1 MVNISKTKR
10 NFIGLNTFICN
21 SKCRSRCSDFTRCPS
36 RDIISEDIRL
46 FRQISIVWFVQ
57 YLYVRCVSA
66 ACSAKDVTA
75 VFGNKNG
82 KDDSF
87 DNLVLIYCLAVRE
100 EAKSFLADVYLVLF
114 ACIWYSKPG
123 SSSLLS

>member
-1 MVNISKTKR
+1 MNISKTKR
-10 NFIGLNTFICN
+10 NFIGLNTLFAIL
-21 SKCRSRCSDFTRCPS
+21 SAGVGAVILRSPTGT
-36 RDIISEDIRL
+36 L
-46 FRQISIVWFVQ
+46 FRRISVYSDIFLSVWFVQ

-87 DNLVLIYCLAVRE
+87 DN
-100 EAKSFLADVYLVLF
+100 
-114 ACIWYSKPG
+114 
-123 SSSLLS
+123 SSLDLLPCRA

>member
-10 NFIGLNTFICN
+10 NFIGLNTLFAILSAGVGAVIYTLLPGHYFGGYPFI
-21 SKCRSRCSDFTRCPS
+21 P
-36 RDIISEDIRL
+36 IIFLS
-46 FRQISIVWFVQ
+46 VWFVQ

-87 DNLVLIYCLAVRE
+87 DN
-100 EAKSFLADVYLVLF
+100 
-114 ACIWYSKPG
+114 
-123 SSSLLS
+123 SSLDLLPCRA

>member
-1 MVNISKTKR
+1 MNISKTKR
-10 NFIGLNTFICN
+10 NFIWWHTLFAVISGALGAVILHFALPGHYFGGYHFICN
-21 SKCRSRCSDFTRCPS
+21 SKCRSRCSDFTRCPTGT
-36 RDIISEDIRL
+36 L
-46 FRQISIVWFVQ
+46 FRRISVYSDIFLSVWFVQ

-87 DNLVLIYCLAVRE
+87 DN
-100 EAKSFLADVYLVLF
+100 
-114 ACIWYSKPG
+114 
-123 SSSLLS
+123 SSLDLLPCRA

>member
-1 MVNISKTKR
+1 MNISKTKR
-10 NFIGLNTFICN
+10 NFIGLNTLFAILSAGVGAVILHVALPGHYFGGYPFIPTY
-21 SKCRSRCSDFTRCPS
+21 FY
-36 RDIISEDIRL
+36 L
-46 FRQISIVWFVQ
+46 FGFVQ

-87 DNLVLIYCLAVRE
+87 DN
-100 EAKSFLADVYLVLF
+100 
-114 ACIWYSKPG
+114 
-123 SSSLLS
+123 SSLDLLPCRA